1 MSGILHFEDALQRR
15 SPILNASGPY
25 FEVRKHLSEA
35 RAVRVPTQHGDL
47 PIVTHPMRGMA
58 PNSGYFGAWNHH
70 TISGL
75 APE

>member
-1 MSGILHFEDALQRR
+1 
-15 SPILNASGPY
+15 
-25 FEVRKHLSEA
+25 
-35 RAVRVPTQHGDL
+35 VRVPTQHGDL